1 MIILHKYVL
10 EFEILCKSLAFLLF
24 ILYLCTCQNTNKDM
38 KITII
43 NNERNEKRYTREE
56 LDEFVAQLKDG
67 TFRHHYVRDYN
78 KEVCFAAEWMK
89 QNGELKAKSVNAL
102 VLLSLENLRDL
113 ATVQEYKR
121 LAIQQPYTLLCF
133 LGHDGHSLRIVCP
146 YAISEGEPSE
156 TTLLNAFRKLHY
168 IYSSQLG
175 TPLAEHDPTF
185 ESCCMTS
192 YDPQPFYN
200 PSAIAITVSS
210 EPEESPEFRP
220 MLETISDYNWP
231 EEIPGLTVHDSRM
244 RRFHDCL
251 NVAIEAHRD
260 IWEDEMFTD
269 AVLEQLADGCRQ
281 MGLPQAWCARMCTF
295 IPLLGGLKNQETIE
309 TVFKTA
315 YLRETLKTFPLK
327 FTRPSALLTYKTEAY
342 MKEHYTLRLNV
353 MTGTP
358 EYRLNAVGYGFWPLD
373 QAARNTMAIKALKAG
388 VESWDKDLNRY
399 IDSNLIPKYYPME
412 DYIKH
417 LPKWNGKTDYVG
429 ELARRVKTDNPYWES
444 GFHTWM
450 LSMVAQWLGKD
461 RQHGNA
467 IIPLLIGPQGSGKT
481 TFCKRLWPG
490 YLQIYFNDR
499 LSMKNDNDIF
509 IAMSSYALI
518 NSDEFCAMSKSQQPI
533 LKYLLSKHD
542 VKFRPPYGKTMEERQ
557 RFASFIATTN
567 NRRPLVDPTGSR
579 RFVCV
584 YAEEIDN
591 DGIIY
596 YDKLY
601 SQLYAE
607 LQQGRCYWF
616 EDEDN
621 ARIIK
626 QNEPFQQVSSYEQ
639 MIALTYLSPEDTPAD
654 AEFVSLQTIMK
665 RLEKMFPTF
674 TIKKGTDVELGKR
687 LSKLGYERKRNNKGS
702 AFKVEGI

>member
-1 MIILHKYVL
+1 M
-10 EFEILCKSLAFLLF
+10 E
-24 ILYLCTCQNTNKDM
+24 DM
-38 KITII
+38 KITVI
-43 NNERNEKRYTREE
+43 NNEKNVKRYSRVDLST
-56 LDEFVAQLKDG
+56 FVIQLKDG
-67 TFRHHYVRDYN
+67 TFRQHDVLGYN
-78 KEVCFAAEWMK
+78 KEVCFTAEWYK
-89 QNGELKAKSVNAL
+89 QNGELKAKSLNTL
-102 VLLSLENLRDL
+102 VLLSLENLRDM

-121 LAIQQPYTLLCF
+121 LVVQQPYTLLCF

-146 YAISEGEPSE
+146 YAASEGSPSA

-175 TPLAEHDPTF
+175 TPLAEYEPSF
-185 ESCCMTS
+185 MSCCMTS

-200 PSAIAITVSS
+200 PSAIAITVSNES
-210 EPEESPEFRP
+210 EESPEFHP
-220 MLETISDYNWP
+220 MQEAISDYSWP
-231 EEIPGLTVHDSRM
+231 EEIPGLSVHDSRM

-251 NVAIEAHRD
+251 DVAIEAHREL
-260 IWEDEMFTD
+260 WETDDGHKTYKIVRD

-281 MGLPQAWCARMCTF
+281 MGLPQAWCARMCTY
-295 IPLLGGLKNQETIE
+295 IPLLGGQKNQETIE
-309 TVFKTA
+309 AVFRTA
-315 YLRETLKTFPLK
+315 YLRETLKTIPLK

-358 EYRLNAVGYGFWPLD
+358 EYRLNAVGYGFRPLD

-399 IDSNLIPKYYPME
+399 IDSTLIPKYYPME
-412 DYIKH
+412 DFIQH

-444 GFHTWM
+444 DFHTWM

-467 IIPLLIGPQGSGKT
+467 IVPLLIGPQGSGKT
-481 TFCKRLWPG
+481 TFCKRLLPD

-518 NSDEFCAMSKSQQPI
+518 NIDEFDAMSKSQQPI

-567 NRRPLVDPTGSR
+567 NRRPLMDPTGSR
-579 RFVCV
+579 RFICV
-584 YAEEIDN
+584 YADEIDN
-591 DGIIY
+591 SGIIY

-607 LQQGRCYWF
+607 LQQGRRYWF

-621 ARIIK
+621 ARIIQ
-626 QNEPFQQVSSYEQ
+626 QNEQFQQVSSYEQ
-639 MIALTYLSPEDTPAD
+639 MIALTYLSPEETTED
-654 AEFVSLQTIMK
+654 AEFIPLQQIMK
-665 RLEKMFPTF
+665 TLEKMFPTF
-674 TIKKGTDVELGKR
+674 AIKKGTDRELGKR
-687 LSKLGYERKRNNKGS
+687 LTKMGYERKRDHKGS
-702 AFKVEGI
+702 AFKVKRESPLLASPLGEEPNL